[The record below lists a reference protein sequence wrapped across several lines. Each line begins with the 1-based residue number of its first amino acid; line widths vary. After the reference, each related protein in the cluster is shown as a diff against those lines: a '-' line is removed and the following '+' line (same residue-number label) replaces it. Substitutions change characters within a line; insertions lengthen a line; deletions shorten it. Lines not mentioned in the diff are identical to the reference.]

1 MRKGDKR
8 MFLARWLTDEDRKKI
23 KENRQKERALKHYTY
38 GAVNR
43 MKNKDTGYRIR
54 EYKDK
59 Y

>member
-1 MRKGDKR
+1 
-8 MFLARWLTDEDRKKI
+8 MFLERWLTDEDRKKI
-23 KENRQKERALKHYTY
+23 KENRQKERELRHYTY

-43 MKNKDTGYRIR
+43 MKRTDDSYRIR